1 MLQMSIWN
9 WLVMNTLPLGFFF
22 LILNIIIPESDF
34 HVTGTERVCAS
45 KKWIES
51 VAGLWVTYEDLMTL

>member
-1 MLQMSIWN
+1 MINYLIISLFLFLSMLQMSIWN

-34 HVTGTERVCAS
+34 HVTGTERVY
-45 KKWIES
+45 K
-51 VAGLWVTYEDLMTL
+51 